1 MPQPN
6 PAGILP
12 GMVPGAVPQAAPPSP
27 GPLPGIGGPPGLPP
41 PQDPEDMK
49 MRIYT
54 LLQML
59 GLVPADEGQG
69 GPMMPQMPP
78 MGGPLN
84 PGGIQMPG
92 VGGNPPMMMPNQ
104 PFRPLG

>member
-27 GPLPGIGGPPGLPP
+27 GPLPGIGGPMGGMSP

-49 MRIYT
+49 RRIYS
-54 LLQML
+54 LLQLL
-59 GLVPADEGQG
+59 GLVPMDEEQQG
-69 GPMMPQMPP
+69 PPMPQF
-78 MGGPLN
+78 GGPLN
-84 PGGIQMPG
+84 PGGVQMPG
-92 VGGNPPMMMPNQ
+92 VGSNPPMMMPNQ
-104 PFRPLG
+104 PFRPMG

>member
-27 GPLPGIGGPPGLPP
+27 GPLPGIGGPPGMPP

-49 MRIYT
+49 RRIYS

-59 GLVPADEGQG
+59 GLIPMEEEQQG
-69 GPMMPQMPP
+69 PPMPQFG
-78 MGGPLN
+78 GGPLN
-84 PGGIQMPG
+84 PGGVQMPG
-92 VGGNPPMMMPNQ
+92 VGSNPPFMMPNQ
-104 PFRPLG
+104 PFRPMS